1 MSNVSKATTSV
12 LTIAALWL
20 LYQLWLPTL
29 SFAYFDGFFFISL
42 CIVAV
47 VCNITMWLSSIKEDS
62 SFWWAPVIVAI
73 ILVVVCV
80 IRGIAGSAIF
90 NHTTMYQQLGEV
102 EEVKF
107 EEMIK
112 QIDLTQIPIVD
123 EALAKKQADK
133 KIGEDIAL
141 GSRINLGTPSIQ
153 QVNGEL
159 IFVAPL
165 EHSDFFKW
173 NTFHSTPGY
182 ITVSASNPNKVNYV
196 TELNGEK
203 IEIFYQTSAFFGN
216 DLKRYIR
223 SQGYRTVGLTEYTF
237 ELNDEGRPNWVVTTF
252 ENRTIWG
259 SPEAT
264 GVVIVDAQTGE
275 TNWYAWNDVPD
286 WVDIVQPQEFVENQI
301 NNWGTL
307 VRGWWNPSNTDKIEK
322 TDLTIPVFVD
332 GDCYYFTGMTSVGS
346 DESCVGFIMVN
357 TRNKKAIISYM
368 SGATES
374 AAMKSA
380 EGLVQDFG
388 YKATEPLPANV
399 NGIPTYVGSLKDEE
413 GLIKAYS
420 MVNVENYSIAAKGST
435 LEEAKRSYMQ
445 VVSKSG
451 RNQIVGADEAYSYTY
466 EGVVERISAVVE
478 DGSTYYYLV
487 VEGEEEKIF
496 TASYLVSDELAV
508 TRDGDTIRI
517 AYIDDQNG
525 TVDISS
531 FDNLKYGMPVSEAQ
545 QKRDEFDQ
553 NTSVL
558 DSDYNKIIE
567 VNPELSQE
575 TWENMTEEEK
585 AKMLEEFLG
594 KTK

>member
-1 MSNVSKATTSV
+1 MFKVSKAVTSV

-20 LYQLWLPTL
+20 VYQLGLPTL
-29 SFAYFDGFFFISL
+29 SFAYIDGFLFISL
-42 CIVAV
+42 CIIAIAL
-47 VCNITMWLSSIKEDS
+47 NITMWLSDSEKDTFFWYPSAIAAGVLFVVLIFRGVAGS
-62 SFWWAPVIVAI
+62 SF
-73 ILVVVCV
+73 
-80 IRGIAGSAIF
+80 F
-90 NHTTMYQQLGEV
+90 NADTMYQQLGEV
-102 EEVKF
+102 EKVKF
-107 EEMIK
+107 EEMVK
-112 QIDLTQIPIVD
+112 QIDLSQIPIVD

-141 GSRINLGTPSIQ
+141 GSRVNLGTPSIQ

-165 EHSDFFKW
+165 EHSGIFKW
-173 NTFHSTPGY
+173 NTFRSTPGY

-203 IEIFYQTSAFFGN
+203 IEIFYQTSAYFGN

-223 SQGYRTVGLTEYTF
+223 SQGYGTVGLTEYTF
-237 ELNDEGRPNWVVTTF
+237 ELNDEGRPYWVVTTY

-264 GVVIVDAQTGE
+264 GVVIVDAQNGKTD
-275 TNWYAWNDVPD
+275 WYAWNDVPE
-286 WVDIVQPQEFVENQI
+286 WVDIVQPQEFVEKQI
-301 NNWGTL
+301 NNWGRL
-307 VRGWWNPSNTDKIEK
+307 VHGWWNPSNTDKIEK

-346 DESCVGFIMVN
+346 DDSCVGFIMVN
-357 TRNKKAIISYM
+357 TRNKKAIMSYM
-368 SGATES
+368 SGATEK

-388 YKATEPLPANV
+388 YKATEPLPVNI
-399 NGIPTYVGSLKDEE
+399 NGIPTYTGSLKDEE

-420 MVNVENYSIAAKGST
+420 MVNVQNYSIAAKGNN
-435 LEEAKRSYMQ
+435 LEEAKRNYMQ
-445 VVSKSG
+445 AISKSG
-451 RNQIVGADEAYSYTY
+451 SNQVVGADEAYSYTY
-466 EGVVERISAVVE
+466 EGKVERISSVVE
-478 DGSTYYYLV
+478 DGFTYYYLV
-487 VEGEEEKIF
+487 VEGEREKIF

-508 TRDGDTIRI
+508 TRDGDMVKIS
-517 AYIDDQNG
+517 YIDDKNG
-525 TVDISS
+525 AVDIVT
-531 FDNLKYGMPVSEAQ
+531 FDNLGFGMPISESQ

-553 NTSVL
+553 DTSAL
-558 DSDYNKIIE
+558 DSDYNKIVE

-585 AKMLEEFLG
+585 AKMLEEFLS